1 MICVDSICL
10 LGNKVTNYIKKS
22 LQLILKMLPLL
33 GSVLDVLK
41 KEGYHVFVSF
51 NNTELEMKK
60 LQCKLI

>member
-10 LGNKVTNYIKKS
+10 LGNQVTNYIKKS
-22 LQLILKMLPLL
+22 LQFLKILPLL

>member
-22 LQLILKMLPLL
+22 LQFLKMLPLL
-33 GSVLDVLK
+33 GSVLDVLI